1 VESLEVLTAEIAV
14 GERRSVGGVRVGRE
28 GNGGYGRERK
38 KRRFRLIETQGQ
50 YSETVVVTNL
60 QVKSEGRESVE
71 ESLMPA

>member
-1 VESLEVLTAEIAV
+1 MEDMDESK
-14 GERRSVGGVRVGRE
+14 
-28 GNGGYGRERK
+28 K